1 LNSGSGPVGPARG
14 PLVDS
19 SPVDTATNAAASGPT
34 PKRSGVRT
42 VVLIGVA
49 AAVIGGAIWLWED
62 VLEDRFIPKRWGV
75 VDQGAVYRSGQLSAA
90 LVERTLRDNG
100 IEVVVSLRPDEPGN
114 KDHEAE
120 QQAVEDLGID
130 WLVFPLRGD
139 GTGDIANYARAI
151 AAIVEAKRQ
160 GEPVVVHCA
169 AGSYRAGGVV
179 AAYRLLVEGADPA
192 DVYAEMLDYDY
203 DPDDEN
209 PPAYLNEHMGEL
221 AALLVEMGVIEKAP
235 DPLPVLPR

>member
-1 LNSGSGPVGPARG
+1 M
-14 PLVDS
+14 
-19 SPVDTATNAAASGPT
+19 DTANEAPT
-34 PKRSGVRT
+34 GDSAPRKPGLRT
-42 VVLIGVA
+42 VLLIGLLVA
-49 AAVIGGAIWLWED
+49 VVGGAIWLWED
-62 VLEDRFIPKRWGV
+62 VVEDRVIPKRWGV
-75 VDQGAVYRSGQLSAA
+75 VEQGAVYRSGQLSGA
-90 LVERTLRDNG
+90 LVERTFRDNG

-120 QQAVEDLGID
+120 RRAVEDLGIE

-139 GTGDIANYARAI
+139 GTGDVVNYAKAV
-151 AAIVEAKRQ
+151 AAMVEAKRQ
-160 GEPVVVHCA
+160 GKPVVVHCA
-169 AGSYRAGGVV
+169 AGTYRAGGVV

-209 PPAYLNEHMGEL
+209 PPAYLNEHMGEI
-221 AALLVEMGVIEKAP
+221 AALLVEMGAIEKVP